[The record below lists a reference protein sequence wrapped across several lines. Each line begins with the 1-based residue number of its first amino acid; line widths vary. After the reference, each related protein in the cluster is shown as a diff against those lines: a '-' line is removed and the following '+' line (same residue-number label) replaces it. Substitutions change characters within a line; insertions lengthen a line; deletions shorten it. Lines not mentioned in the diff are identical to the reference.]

1 MGELKG
7 FMRVGR
13 APIPERDALE
23 RIGDQ
28 REFTLTRP
36 VEELRDQGARCMDCG
51 VPFCHSGCPL
61 GNLIPDW
68 NDLVYHDRWHDAI
81 RQLHFTNNFPEF
93 TGRLCPAPCEA
104 ACVLEINEGD
114 SVTIKQIESA
124 IVNRAFDEGWVV
136 PEPPERETGRR
147 VAVVGSGPA
156 GLAAAQQLRRA
167 GHGVVLFERDEA
179 AGGLVR
185 FGVPDFKIEK
195 WIVERRVAQ
204 IVAEG
209 VELRLGVDVGVDVD
223 ADELRSEFDAIVLAI
238 GSRVPRDL
246 EVEGRELPGTHF
258 AMEYLYARN
267 RWAAAELGPPPAV
280 PAPAPNAISAA
291 GKDVVVIGGGDTG
304 ADCVGQAVRE
314 GARSVVQLELVP
326 EPPPSRVDDRTP
338 WPRWPNKL
346 RLSYAM
352 KEAQAA
358 GRGELDFSVVT
369 TRISGDGR
377 VQALQIAQ
385 AQAAPP
391 FHPVEGTEHDLRADL
406 VLLAM
411 GFIHPEHGGI
421 VDALGAGLDARGNVE
436 APGYATCADGVFV
449 AGDARRG
456 QSLIVW
462 AINEGRQCAEQV
474 ERYLAS
480 LPAVAR

>member
-1 MGELKG
+1 
-7 FMRVGR
+7 MRIGR
-13 APIPERDALE
+13 APVQERDALE
-23 RIGDQ
+23 RTADH
-28 REFTLTRP
+28 REFVLPQP
-36 VEELRDQGARCMDCG
+36 VETLRDQGARCMDCG

-68 NDLVYHDRWHDAI
+68 NDLVYRDRWDDAL
-81 RQLHFTNNFPEF
+81 RRLHHTNNFPEF

-104 ACVLEINEGD
+104 ACVLEINEGNA
-114 SVTIKQIESA
+114 VTIKQIENA
-124 IVNRAFDEGWVV
+124 IINRAFDDGRVL
-136 PEPPERETGRR
+136 PAPPAFETGRS

-167 GHGVVLFERDEA
+167 GHAVVVYERDEA

-195 WIVERRVAQ
+195 WVVQRRIDQ
-204 IVAEG
+204 LVAEG
-209 VELRLGVDVGVDVD
+209 VEFRLGVDVGTDIGG
-223 ADELRSEFDAIVLAI
+223 DELRERFDAVVLAI

-246 EVEGRELPGTHF
+246 EVPGRELPGTHF

-267 RWAAAELGPPPAV
+267 RWAATQLGPAPAV
-280 PAPAPNAISAA
+280 PAPEVNPITAA
-291 GKDVVVIGGGDTG
+291 GKHVIVVGGGDTG

-314 GARSVVQLELVP
+314 HAESIVQLEIVP
-326 EPPPSRVDDRTP
+326 EPPAHRPDDRTP

-352 KEAQAA
+352 SEARSA
-358 GRGELDFSVVT
+358 GVGELDFSIVT
-369 TRISGDGR
+369 TRIRGDGR
-377 VQALQIAQ
+377 VQALEVARAQ
-385 AQAAPP
+385 PAPP
-391 FHPVEGTEHDLRADL
+391 FAPVEGTEHEIRADL

-411 GFIHPEHGGI
+411 GFLHPEP
-421 VDALGAGLDARGNVE
+421 DGAVAQTGASLDPRGNID
-436 APGYATCADGVFV
+436 APAYATSVEGVFA

-462 AINEGRQCAEQV
+462 AINEGRQCARAVEQ
-474 ERYLAS
+474 YLA
-480 LPAVAR
+480 ARV